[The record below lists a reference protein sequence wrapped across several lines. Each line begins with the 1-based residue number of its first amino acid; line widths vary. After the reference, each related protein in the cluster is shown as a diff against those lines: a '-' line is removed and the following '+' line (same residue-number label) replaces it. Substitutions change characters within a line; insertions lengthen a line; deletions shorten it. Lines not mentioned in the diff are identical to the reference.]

1 VVGVPVVIVI
11 VSYLSRLSVRR
22 SNRSIIYIIDRN
34 RDAGHPGVRFEDPG
48 LSRQDPKSTQ
58 RWSPDARAEGSAL
71 RVPKT
76 SELIAR
82 WLRRELLRSRP
93 SPGDALP
100 SEIELRERFGVSRPT
115 IREAVR
121 ILETQHL
128 VKVARGAFG
137 GARFTLPEARMV
149 SEATGVYL
157 QAHGTTQA
165 ELNEARITLEP
176 RLIGFLA
183 GKLSAEAIARLRAEV
198 ERQGEAIDDVRA
210 FGRAHEDFY
219 AVLSEICPNR
229 LIALELLTL
238 RDLIQAQ
245 TELVGDAWVQHAPRS
260 RAGMVRH
267 VEVKRE
273 VVDHLEAGRAAQAE
287 ALWTRMLE
295 AQQRLT
301 AAIGVG
307 DDPIEAL

>member
-1 VVGVPVVIVI
+1 MSLHDPTG
-11 VSYLSRLSVRR
+11 
-22 SNRSIIYIIDRN
+22 
-34 RDAGHPGVRFEDPG
+34 PG
-48 LSRQDPKSTQ
+48 
-58 RWSPDARAEGSAL
+58 RWTPDARAEGSTL
-71 RVPKT
+71 HVPKT
-76 SELIAR
+76 SEIIAR

-93 SPGDALP
+93 APGDALP
-100 SEIELRERFGVSRPT
+100 SEMELRERFGVSRPT

-128 VKVARGAFG
+128 VRVARGASG

-149 SEATGVYL
+149 SESTGIYL

-165 ELNEARITLEP
+165 ELNEARINMEP
-176 RLIGFLA
+176 RLIGFMA
-183 GKLSAEAIARLRAEV
+183 GRLDVAGIQRLNE
-198 ERQGEAIDDVRA
+198 EIDRQAAALDNVVA
-210 FGRAHEDFY
+210 FSRSHEDFY
-219 AVLSEICPNR
+219 AILSEICPNR

-245 TELVGDAWVQHAPRS
+245 TELVGESWIQSAPHS
-260 RAGMVRH
+260 RQGMARH

-273 VVDHLEAGRAAQAE
+273 VVAHLQAGRAAEAE
-287 ALWTRMLE
+287 TLWTRMLE

-301 AAIGVG
+301 TAIGVG

>member
-1 VVGVPVVIVI
+1 M
-11 VSYLSRLSVRR
+11 SR
-22 SNRSIIYIIDRN
+22 
-34 RDAGHPGVRFEDPG
+34 H
-48 LSRQDPKSTQ
+48 DPKGPG
-58 RWSPDARAEGSAL
+58 RWSPDARIEGSAL
-71 RVPKT
+71 HVPKT
-76 SELIAR
+76 SEIIAR

-100 SEIELRERFGVSRPT
+100 SEVELRERFGVSRPT

-128 VKVARGAFG
+128 VRVARGASG

-149 SEATGVYL
+149 SESTGIYL
-157 QAHGTTQA
+157 QAHGTTHA
-165 ELNEARITLEP
+165 ELNEARISLEP

-183 GKLSAEAIARLRAEV
+183 GRLDDA
-198 ERQGEAIDDVRA
+198 AIDRLNAEIDRQATVLDDVAA
-210 FGRAHEDFY
+210 FSRSHEDFY
-219 AVLSEICPNR
+219 ALLSEICPNR

-245 TELVGDAWVQHAPRS
+245 TELVGDTWVRNTPRS
-260 RAGMVRH
+260 REGMARH

-273 VVDHLEAGRAAQAE
+273 VVAHLQAGRAAEAE

-301 AAIGVG
+301 TEIGVG
-307 DDPIEAL
+307 DNLIEAL

>member
-1 VVGVPVVIVI
+1 MDR
-11 VSYLSRLSVRR
+11 LSRH
-22 SNRSIIYIIDRN
+22 
-34 RDAGHPGVRFEDPG
+34 DAKPP
-48 LSRQDPKSTQ
+48 S
-58 RWSPDARAEGSAL
+58 RWSPDARVEGSAL
-71 RVPKT
+71 HVPKT
-76 SELIAR
+76 SEVIAR

-93 SPGDALP
+93 NPGDALP

-128 VKVARGAFG
+128 VRVARGASG
-137 GARFTLPEARMV
+137 GARFRLPEARMV

-165 ELNEARITLEP
+165 ELNEARVSLEP
-176 RLIGFLA
+176 RLIGFMA
-183 GKLSAEAIARLRAEV
+183 GRLPPEAIERLKAEVRRQAEAL
-198 ERQGEAIDDVRA
+198 DDVRA
-210 FGRAHEDFY
+210 FSRSHEDFY
-219 AVLSEICPNR
+219 AILAEACPNR

-245 TELVGDAWVQHAPRS
+245 TELVGDAWVQQAPRS
-260 RAGMVRH
+260 RAGLARH

-273 VVDHLEAGRAAQAE
+273 VVDHLEAGRAAEAE

-301 AAIGVG
+301 AEIGVG

>member
-1 VVGVPVVIVI
+1 M
-11 VSYLSRLSVRR
+11 SR
-22 SNRSIIYIIDRN
+22 IETK
-34 RDAGHPGVRFEDPG
+34 GPG
-48 LSRQDPKSTQ
+48 
-58 RWSPDARAEGSAL
+58 RWSPDARVEGSAL
-71 RVPKT
+71 HVPKT
-76 SELIAR
+76 SEIIAR

-100 SEIELRERFGVSRPT
+100 SEVELRERFGVSRPT

-128 VKVARGAFG
+128 VRVARGASG

-149 SEATGVYL
+149 SESTGIYL

-165 ELNEARITLEP
+165 ELNEARIAIEP

-183 GKLSAEAIARLRAEV
+183 GRLSPEAIASLRTEID
-198 ERQGEAIDDVRA
+198 RQAAALDDVVAYSRS
-210 FGRAHEDFY
+210 HEDFY
-219 AVLSEICPNR
+219 ALLSALCPNR

-245 TELVGDAWVQHAPRS
+245 TELVGEAWVQALPQS
-260 RAGMVRH
+260 REGMVRH
-267 VEVKRE
+267 VEVKRR
-273 VVDHLEAGRAAQAE
+273 VVDHLAAGEAAAAE

-301 AAIGVG
+301 TELGVG
-307 DDPIEAL
+307 DNPIEAL

>member
-1 VVGVPVVIVI
+1 
-11 VSYLSRLSVRR
+11 LSRH
-22 SNRSIIYIIDRN
+22 
-34 RDAGHPGVRFEDPG
+34 DAKPP
-48 LSRQDPKSTQ
+48 S
-58 RWSPDARAEGSAL
+58 RWSPDARVEGSAL
-71 RVPKT
+71 HVPKT
-76 SELIAR
+76 SEVIAR

-93 SPGDALP
+93 RPGDALP
-100 SEIELRERFGVSRPT
+100 SETELRERFGVSRPT

-137 GARFTLPEARMV
+137 GARFSLPEARMV
-149 SEATGVYL
+149 SESTGIYL
-157 QAHGTTQA
+157 QAHGTTHA
-165 ELNEARITLEP
+165 ELNEARIALEP
-176 RLIGFLA
+176 RLIGFMA
-183 GKLSAEAIARLRAEV
+183 GKLSPEAIARLKAEV
-198 ERQGEAIDDVRA
+198 QRQGEAVDDVRG
-210 FGRAHEDFY
+210 FSRAHEDFY
-219 AVLSEICPNR
+219 AVLAEVCPNR

-245 TELVGDAWVQHAPRS
+245 TELVGDTWVQHAPRS

-301 AAIGVG
+301 AEIGVG